1 MRPFTDEKHDPRL
14 SIAMGRKYRGQT
26 QQQLAD
32 ALSDA
37 TGDHWSRVMVGYLE
51 TRKKE
56 LSVDTLMVIAEI
68 HRLPYSFY
76 LEGPDTTGAMGV
88 YLSSLES
95 AAA

>member
-14 SIAMGRKYRGQT
+14 SIAMGRKYRRQS
-26 QQQLAD
+26 QQGLAD

-37 TGDHWSRVMVGYLE
+37 TGEHWSRGMVAHLE
-51 TRKKE
+51 SGHKRLT
-56 LSVDTLMVIAEI
+56 VDTLMVISAI
-68 HRLPYSFY
+68 HELPYSFY